1 VTGPQ
6 YRLTARI
13 AAGELA
19 ETYEAIRGEADRVVI
34 KLFQLD
40 TTDPRY
46 AREIAQTTAQLQ
58 ELRDPGILHVLEL
71 GLVSGRLALV
81 REHVAGFNLG
91 QVLSRLTAWG
101 IMLPTPVALR
111 IVLELLD
118 TLQNVHQLGVTHG
131 SITPGNILLS
141 TSGQPALCDF
151 GALRALWAVP
161 QLKARFS
168 ATGRGSYRA
177 RELERG
183 EPATPQ
189 SDLFSLGAVV
199 YQLLTLREVSPDRT
213 GSTAPRS
220 PFRISSHVD
229 QRLYP
234 LLMRSMETIPQLR
247 YASCAE
253 FSDALRGFLAADNV
267 SSTREDLQ
275 KFLGDLF
282 PEESKPSPGGPLP
295 LSEPFSLSRPPELE
309 EVLASSSPLESIGA
323 EPPVSLSKRG
333 GQGASAATGEPPI
346 AEFDLTPPPEIA
358 DGEEGKPRRVKK
370 VALAASAAVVAGLAL
385 TLVLWR
391 SGADRKPTSEAS
403 LSAAKPAVISSSV
416 PVQPAAT
423 LTPIA
428 KVDDP
433 VAAPPAAVPEQPE
446 APKPEAPKPP
456 QHEAA
461 IQWDAP
467 PRKGAGFLTITCN
480 VPAIVS
486 IDGHRVKRHA
496 PLKRYPV
503 RPGLH
508 KILLATL
515 DGREHREVSV
525 RVVKGQLR
533 KIDQVFR
540 RSAARR

>member
-1 VTGPQ
+1 MTGPQ
-6 YRLTARI
+6 YRLTAKI

-34 KLFQLD
+34 KLFQLE

-161 QLKARFS
+161 LLKARFS

-275 KFLGDLF
+275 KFLADLF
-282 PEESKPSPGGPLP
+282 PEESKLSPGGPLP
-295 LSEPFSLSRPPELE
+295 FNEPFSLSRPPELD

-323 EPPVSLSKRG
+323 EPPVSLSKG
-333 GQGASAATGEPPI
+333 GGKGASVASAATDGPAI
-346 AEFDLTPPPEIA
+346 AEFDLTPPPAIA
-358 DGEEGKPRRVKK
+358 EGEEGKPRRVKK
-370 VALAASAAVVAGLAL
+370 VALTASAALAAALAL

-403 LSAAKPAVISSSV
+403 LSAAKPAVVSSPV
-416 PVQPAAT
+416 PVQPAAIT
-423 LTPIA
+423 TPIA
-428 KVDDP
+428 
-433 VAAPPAAVPEQPE
+433 PE
-446 APKPEAPKPP
+446 APKPEAPKPASR
-456 QHEAA
+456 EAA

-486 IDGHRVKRHA
+486 IDGHRVKKHA

-508 KILLATL
+508 KISLATL
-515 DGREHREVSV
+515 DGREQREISV
-525 RVVKGQLR
+525 RMIKGQLR